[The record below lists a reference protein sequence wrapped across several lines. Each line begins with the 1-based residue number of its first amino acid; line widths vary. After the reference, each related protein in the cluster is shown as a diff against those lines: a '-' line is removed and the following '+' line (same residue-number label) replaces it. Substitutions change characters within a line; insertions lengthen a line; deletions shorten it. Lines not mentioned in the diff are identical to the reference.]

1 MNNVVN
7 FEPPPPAEIVEPS
20 PSKRAIRR
28 WSRAFSRLF
37 ALALLLFAGFALLLG
52 WAVFAYDGPF
62 LSFGPGGIWIGRAP
76 DTAMGLM
83 PLTAFSP
90 VQRICGALAVGF
102 LAMPIIFILLHLRA
116 LFRLYAEG
124 IVFAPA
130 NARRLRLAGLGLILY
145 AFAPFVADRMI
156 LIAGVTND
164 PAWLHFDEALAL
176 LLGALF
182 FVGAHVAAFGREIEQ
197 ERDTFV

>member
-1 MNNVVN
+1 
-7 FEPPPPAEIVEPS
+7 
-20 PSKRAIRR
+20 
-28 WSRAFSRLF
+28 
-37 ALALLLFAGFALLLG
+37 
-52 WAVFAYDGPF
+52 
-62 LSFGPGGIWIGRAP
+62 
-76 DTAMGLM
+76 M

-90 VQRICGALAVGF
+90 VQRICGALAIGF
-102 LAMPIIFILLHLRA
+102 LAMPMIFILFHLRA

-145 AFAPFVADRMI
+145 AFAPFVANRMI

-182 FVGAHVAAFGREIEQ
+182 FVAARVAAFGREIEQ